1 MNKIR
6 ESSVINVN
14 KVFNEELWESK
25 YGFEKTDDISEI
37 VSFVK
42 GRNPPVQKMRACLGQ
57 K

>member
-1 MNKIR
+1 MR

-37 VSFVK
+37 VSIVK